1 MSIENPLVSIIIP
14 VYNIEKYIERCVESI
29 LEQSYTNLQILLIDD
44 GSKDRSGTICEK
56 LKKEIHELK
65 CITKLM
71 EVFLMQEIMVFYMQW

>member
-29 LEQSYTNLQILLIDD
+29 LKQSYTNLQILLIDD

-56 LKKEIHELK
+56 LKKEIHELS
-65 CITKLM
+65 
-71 EVFLMQEIMVFYMQW
+71 VSQS

>member
-44 GSKDRSGTICEK
+44 GSRID
-56 LKKEIHELK
+56 
-65 CITKLM
+65 
-71 EVFLMQEIMVFYMQW
+71 QERFVKN